1 MLGVATRGVH
11 RAVALAT
18 LRRRLASRRIF
29 ERFPRLATGSA
40 LVVSVD
46 SLTREA
52 RDAFE
57 GYAEPQERPPFRTYA
72 ALAAVFNAGFAG
84 ALLAAKRSGRLPDS
98 VPTHDVVLIG
108 VASHKLSRL
117 VAKDKVTA
125 FLRAPFTQYQGR
137 GGPAEVEERARG
149 EGVRRAV
156 GELLICPYCL
166 GLWSAGAFHAGL
178 MLAPRVTR
186 VAASTLT
193 ALTLSD
199 FLQIAYKAAEDRGLG
214 GS

>member
-1 MLGVATRGVH
+1 M
-11 RAVALAT
+11 
-18 LRRRLASRRIF
+18 
-29 ERFPRLATGSA
+29 
-40 LVVSVD
+40 SVD

-72 ALAAVFNAGFAG
+72 AMAAVFNSGFAG
-84 ALLAAKRSGRLPDS
+84 ALLAAKRSGRLPENVS
-98 VPTHDVVLIG
+98 TRDVVLIG
-108 VASHKLSRL
+108 TASHKLSRL

-125 FLRAPFTQYQGR
+125 FLRAPFTEYQGR

-149 EGVRRAV
+149 EGIRRAV

-166 GLWSAGAFHAGL
+166 GLWTAGAFHAGL
-178 MLAPRVTR
+178 LFAPRFTR

-199 FLQIAYKAAEDRGLG
+199 FLQIAYKVAEERGLG